1 MMRPFSQKYFYF
13 IVNSF
18 LTGYI
23 LVISAPIFNPLLAAL
38 ILALALKPFATFL
51 EKFKVPRLL
60 ASLISVIAF
69 VIVLAG
75 LILFFQAQIRN
86 IDFKLGHISQNMV
99 SMPTYIQSS
108 ISNFFGINQEQ
119 QTSLLNEVF
128 TIMIKN
134 STVLFNHTLSFTT
147 ALVASI
153 SIFIIALFFF
163 LNYRKF
169 FKKFLFKVVNEK
181 YHPNL
186 NRILTRILSVVSRY
200 ILGLLLII
208 FIVALLNTLG
218 LWLLGVEHA
227 ILFGV
232 LAAVLILIPYI
243 GIFIGSLLPALF
255 VLLTKGSFGYAI
267 AVIFIFIIVQFLE
280 GNFFTPNIVGSQVS
294 VNPFA
299 AILGLLIGGL
309 LLGITGIMFALPVL
323 AITKVICDEIKSLE
337 PIGYLISNPK

>member
-1 MMRPFSQKYFYF
+1 MMTPFSQKYFYF
-13 IVNSF
+13 IANIL

-23 LVISAPIFNPLLAAL
+23 LVISATLFNPLLAAL
-38 ILALALKPFATFL
+38 ILALALKPFGTFL
-51 EKFKVPRLL
+51 EKFKIPRLL
-60 ASLISVIAF
+60 ASLISVVTF
-69 VIVLAG
+69 VIFLGG
-75 LILFFQAQIRN
+75 LILFFQAQIRS
-86 IDFKLGHISQNMV
+86 IDFKLGHISQNMI
-99 SMPTYIQSS
+99 SIPSHIQSS
-108 ISNFFGINQEQ
+108 VSNFLGISEEQ
-119 QTSLLNEVF
+119 QTSLLNEMF
-128 TIMIKN
+128 TIIIKN
-134 STVLFNHTLSFTT
+134 STVLFNRTLSFTT
-147 ALVASI
+147 ALFASI

-169 FKKFLFKVVNEK
+169 FKNFLFKMVKEK
-181 YHPNL
+181 YHSNL
-186 NRILTRILSVVSRY
+186 NRILTRILSVVGRY
-200 ILGLLLII
+200 IFGLLLII

-232 LAAVLILIPYI
+232 LAAILILIPYI

-255 VLLTKGSFGYAI
+255 VLLTKGSFGYAF

-280 GNFFTPNIVGSQVS
+280 GNFLTPNIIGSQVS

-299 AILGLLIGGL
+299 VILGLLIGGL

>member
-1 MMRPFSQKYFYF
+1 MMTPFSKKYFYF
-13 IVNSF
+13 IANIL
-18 LTGYI
+18 LTGYV
-23 LVISAPIFNPLLAAL
+23 LVISAPLFNPLLAAL

-60 ASLISVIAF
+60 ASLISVVTF

-108 ISNFFGINQEQ
+108 ISNFFGISQEQ
-119 QTSLLNEVF
+119 QTSLLNELF
-128 TIMIKN
+128 TIIIKN

-147 ALVASI
+147 SLVASI

-169 FKKFLFKVVNEK
+169 FKNFLFKIVKEK
-181 YHPNL
+181 YHSNL
-186 NRILTRILSVVSRY
+186 NQILTRILSVVSRY
-200 ILGLLLII
+200 IFGLLLII

-218 LWLLGVEHA
+218 LWFLGVEHA

-232 LAAVLILIPYI
+232 LAAVLILIPYV

-255 VLLTKGSFGYAI
+255 VLLTKGSFGYAFAMI
-267 AVIFIFIIVQFLE
+267 FIFIFIIVQFLE
-280 GNFFTPNIVGSQVS
+280 GNFLTPNIVGSQVS

-299 AILGLLIGGL
+299 VILGIGGL
-309 LLGITGIMFALPVL
+309 LLGITGIMLALPVL
-323 AITKVICDEIKSLE
+323 AITKVICDEIQSLE